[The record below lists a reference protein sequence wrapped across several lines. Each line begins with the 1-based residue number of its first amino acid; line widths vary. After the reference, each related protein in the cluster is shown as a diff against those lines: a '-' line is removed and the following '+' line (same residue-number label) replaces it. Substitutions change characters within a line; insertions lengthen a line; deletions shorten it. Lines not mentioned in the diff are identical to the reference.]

1 MGGLAIMIVAF
12 VGYIVAYQLYGRFIG
27 KKIFDLSSSNK
38 TPARSSSRTA
48 PTTFPPVRKSSSD
61 IIMPP

>member
-27 KKIFDLSSSNK
+27 KKIFDLSSSNI
-38 TPARSSSRTA
+38 TPAVEFEDGTDYV
-48 PTTFPPVRKSSSD
+48 PTRKRSSSD
-61 IIMPP
+61 IIMHP